1 MHNAYMEKNAAV
13 TLRLPMTLKKRL
25 AARAK
30 RHHRSLSAQ
39 AIRDLERVLDGAQ
52 EGGEGR
58 FLGLYEGGPVPSDE
72 EIQEVRAL
80 LWGTLGRRLTS
91 DG

>member
-1 MHNAYMEKNAAV
+1 MHHAYMEKNAAV

-30 RHHRSLSAQ
+30 LHHRSLSAQ
-39 AIRDLERVLDGAQ
+39 AVRDLERVLDGAQ

-58 FLGLYEGGPVPSDE
+58 FLGLYERGDRCRVMRRSRRSARCCGGP
-72 EIQEVRAL
+72 
-80 LWGTLGRRLTS
+80 W
-91 DG
+91 DGV